1 MHTEP
6 IEPWYHF
13 QAYPTS
19 GLLCANRAIH
29 REASSVFYGQNI
41 FDFTEA
47 NPNRVVSFLGQI
59 GSTNAGYIRHILID
73 FPSFLYPDPGEVTLE
88 KDVVGMLE
96 LIQHECTDL
105 STISTSLRST
115 NSMEVRLD
123 DLDNNK
129 IATEALELVDSR
141 FRNISSIEKI
151 IVEVFEDGPS
161 GHIRRRMESHGWVV
175 NQNERVE
182 EEERF
187 SDFDYDDDYDNG
199 HGYSSDD
206 VDDYD
211 IDNDSDFWR
220 RAGD

>member
-1 MHTEP
+1 
-6 IEPWYHF
+6 
-13 QAYPTS
+13 
-19 GLLCANRAIH
+19 
-29 REASSVFYGQNI
+29 
-41 FDFTEA
+41 
-47 NPNRVVSFLGQI
+47 
-59 GSTNAGYIRHILID
+59 
-73 FPSFLYPDPGEVTLE
+73 
-88 KDVVGMLE
+88 
-96 LIQHECTDL
+96 
-105 STISTSLRST
+105 
-115 NSMEVRLD
+115 MEVRLD
-123 DLDNNK
+123 DLGNNK